1 MNKDFEAEDAK
12 GKHQRR
18 AIRLL
23 AQITQRRIIFLFI
36 FLLVIIL
43 IFALRV
49 GEIWWATWMTEH
61 RTRIIGILILAELI
75 LGFSAPTIIEA
86 NSNPR
91 TLTGPGKNPQMGGD
105 Q

>member
-1 MNKDFEAEDAK
+1 MNKDFKAEDAK
-12 GKHQRR
+12 RKHRRR

-23 AQITQRRIIFLFI
+23 AQITQGRIIFLFI
-36 FLLVIIL
+36 FLLAIIL
-43 IFALRV
+43 ILALRV
-49 GEIWWATWMTEH
+49 GEIWWTAWMTEY

-91 TLTGPGKNPQMGGD
+91 ALKGPGKNPQMGGD

>member
-1 MNKDFEAEDAK
+1 MSKDFEVEEVER
-12 GKHQRR
+12 KHQRR

-23 AQITQRRIIFLFI
+23 AQITQRRIIYLFI
-36 FLLVIIL
+36 LLLAIIL
-43 IFALRV
+43 ILALRV
-49 GEIWWATWMTEH
+49 GEIWWATWMVEN
-61 RTRIIGILILAELI
+61 RTKFIGILILAELV
-75 LGFSAPTIIEA
+75 LGFSAPIIIEA